1 MVTFSPSQKHRN
13 HFVFTMVTLKL
24 GKDPGV
30 ISISIT
36 ILAAPNL
43 RHPQSLR
50 ETITTK
56 CSVFYIIIWSDFETN
71 VYLSMQVFH
80 HLQGFVFAL
89 NFNLFIK
96 SIDLN
101 LINVS
106 FPSFKLFLLV

>member
-1 MVTFSPSQKHRN
+1 
-13 HFVFTMVTLKL
+13 MVTLKL
-24 GKDPGV
+24 GKDSGV

-56 CSVFYIIIWSDFETN
+56 CSVFYIIIWSYFETN
-71 VYLSMQVFH
+71 VFILSTQIFH

-101 LINVS
+101 LINV
-106 FPSFKLFLLV
+106 KLALGAQ

>member
-1 MVTFSPSQKHRN
+1 
-13 HFVFTMVTLKL
+13 MVTLKL
-24 GKDPGV
+24 GKDSGV

-56 CSVFYIIIWSDFETN
+56 CSVFYIIIWSYFETN
-71 VYLSMQVFH
+71 VFILSMQIFH

-101 LINVS
+101 LINV
-106 FPSFKLFLLV
+106 KLALGAQ